1 MFFDPCW
8 LASAVNDRL
17 DVNGV
22 TQNRYRRVQMETLR
36 KRLVIIP
43 IHNTMSATVDP
54 QQFYICRQAL
64 LRIRPETWAAAGTSP
79 RYFVYRFCFVFSP
92 RAHQAGDVIHRKGRY
107 NRG

>member
-64 LRIRPETWAAAGTSP
+64 LRIRPETWATAGTSP
-79 RYFVYRFCFVFSP
+79 RYFVQRFWLRSSATAQP
-92 RAHQAGDVIHRKGRY
+92 RGRRIHRKRK
-107 NRG
+107 